1 MAGPNENAS
10 EAIRPKRRRTGVQR
24 KGSYTGAGFVV
35 LLACLLERRWRNR
48 RGSRAR
54 IGHGREG

>member
-24 KGSYTGAGFVV
+24 NGSFAGAGFVV
-35 LLACLLERRWRNR
+35 FLALLERRWRNR

-54 IGHGREG
+54 IGHRREG